1 MIPLAESC
9 FSIILTL
16 AMIKAVRRV
25 NIGHL
30 GNMAVLVVA
39 IIGEHVIGLQPVQNI
54 GRFVVHALQLAIL
67 VVEVGRAGVLLAT
80 RVVTIIA
87 AIVVHALQLA
97 ILVVEVGRAGVLRA
111 TRVVTII
118 AAIVVHAIHLAV
130 LVVEADRAGVLLA
143 TLVVTCVAARVCT
156 FQAHGRAM

>member
-1 MIPLAESC
+1 MKSLLRMIPLAESC
-9 FSIILTL
+9 FSILTP

-25 NIGHL
+25 NIGLL

-39 IIGEHVIGLQPVQNI
+39 EIGEHVTGWHMAQFID
-54 GRFVVHALQLAIL
+54 RFVVHALQLAIL
-67 VVEVGRAGVLLAT
+67 VVEVGRAGVLL
-80 RVVTIIA
+80 
-87 AIVVHALQLA
+87 
-97 ILVVEVGRAGVLRA
+97 A

-156 FQAHGRAM
+156 FQAHGRAL